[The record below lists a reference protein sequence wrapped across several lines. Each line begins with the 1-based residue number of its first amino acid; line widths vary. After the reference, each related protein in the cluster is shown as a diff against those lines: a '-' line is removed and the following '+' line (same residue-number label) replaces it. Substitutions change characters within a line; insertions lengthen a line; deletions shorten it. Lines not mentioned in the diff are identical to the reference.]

1 MSTPAET
8 QKPTKRT
15 TSLRERLFAPKSNP
29 EEMYR
34 SIFENA
40 IEGIFQTTPTGQYL
54 NVNPALAKMY
64 GYDSVQDLVA
74 GLTAIDNQLYVDGQ
88 RRPEFVKL
96 MNEQGFVRGFE
107 SEIYKKDG
115 SIIWIAENAR
125 AVRDSSG
132 ELSYYE
138 GMVED
143 ITERKRLEKELSE
156 AKENISA
163 LINNIEDSI
172 WSIDKNYR
180 LISFNVTFSKS
191 FEEMFG
197 IVVKPGDIV
206 TDLVPEDW
214 KDEEVELY
222 DRALGGERFAVE
234 RAYEFPEGEQNYE
247 ISYNPIETEEGI
259 SGVAVFSKDITDRH
273 RAHIELEN
281 AMKTA
286 EDANKM
292 KSEFLANMS
301 HEIRTPMNGVIGMT
315 DLLLLTDLS
324 HEQREFA
331 RTVRI
336 SGESLLTVINDIL
349 DFSKIEAG
357 KLDLE
362 IIDFELREVIDSTMD
377 LLAAQA
383 HAKGLELAA
392 FIRPEV
398 PLQLRGDPG
407 RLRQIVNNL
416 VGNAVK
422 FTSTGEVVVTVSRVS
437 ETATGATLR
446 FEVRDTGIGI
456 DKEAQKRLF
465 AAFSQA
471 DGSTTRK
478 FGGTGLGLAIS
489 KKLVS
494 MMHGEI
500 EVDSDLGKG
509 ATFRFNAEFDK
520 QTANSK
526 PSSLHD
532 LSDLHVLI
540 VDDNATNR
548 EIMDHHTR
556 AWRMRSAS
564 APSGEKAL
572 QLMRAAA
579 TANEPFDLVILDM
592 QMPEMDGLMLAK
604 AIKTD
609 PAIAKA
615 KLVMLTSLG
624 NHMDTEALKEA
635 GIEACVLKPVK
646 QARLFERIAEVMGDR
661 PAKKPVVTEP
671 IAAAPAPSPVSAPVP
686 VPAPVET
693 PKLIAAEPAKPR
705 AESSHKGVRILLAE
719 DNRINQMVA
728 LGLLQNI
735 GFSADT
741 AVNGLEVMTA
751 LEREPYDIILMDCQ
765 MPELDGYE
773 TTQRIRA
780 LKKSPSPRIIA
791 MTANAMRGE
800 SEKCL
805 AAGMDD
811 YLSKP
816 VRLEALREMLNRW
829 LPDASRKN

>member
-1 MSTPAET
+1 MNPSVEA
-8 QKPTKRT
+8 QKPVSQKRLT
-15 TSLRERLFAPKSNP
+15 SILPSLRERFLGKSSG

-40 IEGIFQTTPTGQYL
+40 LEGIFQTTPSGQYL

-64 GYDSVQDLVA
+64 GYDSVQDLVD
-74 GLTAIDNQLYVDGQ
+74 GLTAIDNQLYVDPK
-88 RRPEFVKL
+88 RRLDFVKR
-96 MNEQGFVRGFE
+96 MGDEGFVRAFE
-107 SEIYKKDG
+107 SEIYRKDG
-115 SIIWIAENAR
+115 SIIWISENAR
-125 AVRDSSG
+125 SVRDSSG
-132 ELSYYE
+132 ELVYYE

-143 ITERKRLEKELSE
+143 ITERKRLEKELRE
-156 AKENISA
+156 AEENITA

-172 WSIDKNYR
+172 WSVDKNYR
-180 LISFNVTFSKS
+180 LITFNATFAKS
-191 FEEMFG
+191 YEDMFG
-197 IVVKPGDIV
+197 VSVKAGDVI

-214 KDEEVELY
+214 QDEEKELY

-234 RAYEFPEGEQNYE
+234 RAYEFQDGEQHYE
-247 ISYNPIETEEGI
+247 ISYNPIQTDEGI
-259 SGVAVFSKDITDRH
+259 SGVAVFSKDITERH
-273 RAHIELEN
+273 RAHSDLQA
-281 AMKTA
+281 AMLTA
-286 EDANKM
+286 EAANKM

-315 DLLLLTDLS
+315 DLLLLTDLT

-336 SGESLLTVINDIL
+336 SGESLMTVINDIL

-392 FIRPEV
+392 FVRPEV
-398 PLQLRGDPG
+398 PLHLRGDPG
-407 RLRQIVNNL
+407 RLRQVVNNL

-422 FTSTGEVVVTVSRVS
+422 FTAHGEVVVTVSRVS
-437 ETATGATLR
+437 ETSTGAVLR

-456 DKEAQKRLF
+456 EASAQKKLF

-489 KKLVS
+489 KRLVS
-494 MMHGEI
+494 MMQGEI
-500 EVDSDLGKG
+500 HVESVLGEG
-509 ATFRFNAEFDK
+509 STFWFNAEFEK
-520 QTANSK
+520 QTVNVSAASV
-526 PSSLHD
+526 HD
-532 LSDLHVLI
+532 LSGLHVLI

-556 AWRMRSAS
+556 AWKMRSES
-564 APSGEKAL
+564 APGGEKAL
-572 QLMRAAA
+572 AMLRAAA
-579 TANEPFDLVILDM
+579 LHEPYDLAILDM
-592 QMPEMDGLMLAK
+592 QMPEMDGLMLAQ
-604 AIKTD
+604 AIKSD
-609 PAIAKA
+609 PAIART

-624 NHMDTEALKEA
+624 NNIDPETLKSV

-646 QARLFERIAEVMGDR
+646 QTRLQERLAEVMAGHLPR
-661 PAKKPVVTEP
+661 KTGTPEP
-671 IAAAPAPSPVSAPVP
+671 KRATITAP
-686 VPAPVET
+686 
-693 PKLIAAEPAKPR
+693 PKAKPEGR
-705 AESSHKGVRILLAE
+705 KDVRILLAE

-735 GFSADT
+735 GFTADT
-741 AVNGLEVMTA
+741 ATNGLEVMAA
-751 LEREPYDIILMDCQ
+751 LERESYDIILMDCQ

-780 LKKSPSPRIIA
+780 SKNATAPRIIA

-816 VRLEALREMLNRW
+816 VRLEALRDMLTRW
-829 LPDASRKN
+829 LPEPARKG